1 MSDSELFA
9 RYGSDL
15 TVPSLTT
22 YRFIYTNETE
32 KKKLLTFITKH
43 HTSFRQDWPVEV
55 TQTEDTVTVWIAGKL
70 AFNYEGIPVSCWAY
84 YDNCKREGDYA
95 IIKKGLKNYHPWSSL
110 WFRLPLRRLPIAKVL
125 LSYRPENYLPW
136 KSYSIDN
143 EYLGKRI
150 DRLISTPSGLQILHS
165 EADYADFHSCPLIRK
180 KLSTSLLFCEPA
192 VLNIPNQNAEP
203 DPNQNPDPNA
213 NPGPNQEIVVMN
225 QEQLLA
231 ELQRLRDGYA
241 ALDRGTHH
249 LNAEEFQAIKEIAL
263 EFCNI
268 LFIEGQPLTFANE
281 VKQKIITTCDNPI
294 NVRPY
299 QYPFALKEEIR
310 RTLNAAET
318 NYSALELETLGIL
331 FAVKSFR
338 AYLYGRRFIL
348 YTDHRP
354 LVWLFSMKEP
364 NSKIIRWRLQLEEYD
379 FEIRY
384 KPGRLNINAD
394 ALSRVELN
402 MIPATRNLSIIG
414 NTSDTELE
422 SADESE
428 TIRDPQPAPPRDA
441 GAASSTVHS
450 AVNEPIISIPIVDK
464 AINLKRYQVVF
475 SYAEESDAGLKVETF
490 FIDKVRVSA
499 ALPRQETEKHVFE
512 FLTGHVVPSEQYGLF
527 FKDED
532 LFPVFSRVVQKS
544 FNNIHFTKF
553 TSLLVDVE
561 SKDSQLSIIRSYHL
575 SLQNHRGILE
585 TEMHLSKN
593 YYWPNM
599 RESIQNFINDCELY
613 NLMKYDRN
621 PIKLKFNK
629 TPTPNRPF

>member
-241 ALDRGTHH
+241 ALDRGT
-249 LNAEEFQAIKEIAL
+249 LNLVVAFMNTHRRLAHKDFIHEWSLQVFLRGLRDPLRRYLKARNPLTLAEALNLMTNEFQFENLDNYKDGNSSGSSQKKPNQNFQNKSGNKNNQFQNYAQQNKGYG
-263 EFCNI
+263 NQ
-268 LFIEGQPLTFANE
+268 GQNKPNFQNQN
-281 VKQKIITTCDNPI
+281 KP
-294 NVRPY
+294 
-299 QYPFALKEEIR
+299 
-310 RTLNAAET
+310 
-318 NYSALELETLGIL
+318 NYSNQNKPN
-331 FAVKSFR
+331 FQNKS
-338 AYLYGRRFIL
+338 
-348 YTDHRP
+348 
-354 LVWLFSMKEP
+354 
-364 NSKIIRWRLQLEEYD
+364 N
-379 FEIRY
+379 
-384 KPGRLNINAD
+384 
-394 ALSRVELN
+394 
-402 MIPATRNLSIIG
+402 
-414 NTSDTELE
+414 
-422 SADESE
+422 
-428 TIRDPQPAPPRDA
+428 
-441 GAASSTVHS
+441 
-450 AVNEPIISIPIVDK
+450 
-464 AINLKRYQVVF
+464 
-475 SYAEESDAGLKVETF
+475 
-490 FIDKVRVSA
+490 
-499 ALPRQETEKHVFE
+499 
-512 FLTGHVVPSEQYGLF
+512 
-527 FKDED
+527 
-532 LFPVFSRVVQKS
+532 
-544 FNNIHFTKF
+544 FN
-553 TSLLVDVE
+553 
-561 SKDSQLSIIRSYHL
+561 
-575 SLQNHRGILE
+575 QNRG
-585 TEMHLSKN
+585 SN
-593 YYWPNM
+593 
-599 RESIQNFINDCELY
+599 Q
-613 NLMKYDRN
+613 
-621 PIKLKFNK
+621 KFN
-629 TPTPNRPF
+629 